1 MTLAPLE
8 YERTGLH
15 FGESLRSSRY
25 GFTVSRETYGLPN
38 RKPHQRANWE
48 LLGEER
54 RLSAAWMYR
63 DVDYREHSDLFC
75 VAWRDKALVNFDLS
89 MAYFGSLDRK
99 EFNEA
104 LGSLLAQDHGLQE
117 VKDLREYDQQ
127 AGVYVMIFDEYKTM
141 YIGQST
147 DIRKRVKKHW
157 TGRKPFDRLIFGTEF
172 DSVFPVDEFRPLDN
186 SRIYALKT
194 DDYYEVERELTE
206 LADRRFTLNRI
217 NGGLVNLGTR
227 LEHLTNPRAHT
238 APVEK
243 RALSADQYLSAL
255 DILKSQLS
263 NARGD
268 KEGLLKDMAQ
278 LPPHFYEVTRK
289 DESVFTWTYRKAMR
303 TLACQEKITL
313 DEYLMYLAHLGESP
327 ILLDD

>member
-1 MTLAPLE
+1 MALASLE

-25 GFTVSRETYGLPN
+25 GFTVSREMYGLPN
-38 RKPHQRANWE
+38 RKPSQRPNRE
-48 LLGEER
+48 RYSEER
-54 RLSAAWMYR
+54 WQQMAWAYR
-63 DVDYREHSDLFC
+63 DDEYREHSDLFC
-75 VAWRDKALVNFDLS
+75 VAWRDMALVNFDLS
-89 MAYFGSLDRK
+89 MAYFDSLNPD
-99 EFNEA
+99 EFND
-104 LGSLLAQDHGLQE
+104 SLSNLVRHHVLQE
-117 VKDLREYDQQ
+117 VEDLKDYNQQ
-127 AGVYVMIFDEYKTM
+127 AGVYVMVFDEYKVM
-141 YIGQST
+141 YLGQST
-147 DIRKRVKKHW
+147 DIRKRIKRHW
-157 TGRKPFDRLIFGTEF
+157 ADRKPFDRLLFGDEF
-172 DSVFPVDEFRPLDN
+172 SSVFPVDEFRSLDN
-186 SRIYALKT
+186 SRLYALKT

-206 LADRRFTLNRI
+206 QADRRFTLNRI
-217 NGGLVNLGTR
+217 NGGLINLGTT

-255 DILKSQLS
+255 EILKSQLR

-268 KEGLLKDMAQ
+268 RKSLLKDMAQ

-289 DESVFTWTYRKAMR
+289 DESVFTWTYRMAIR

-327 ILLDD
+327 ILLDN